1 MNLAKYQ
8 GLQYQ
13 ASMGLVAPRCMNK
26 QTQVAGFSRHV
37 HGWIV
42 QIVGA
47 KCFSSVGFHFYIC
60 SRQVALG
67 LLSMA

>member
-42 QIVGA
+42 QIVGMVQ
-47 KCFSSVGFHFYIC
+47 SVSLQWASIFTFVVGKLHTGC
-60 SRQVALG
+60 
-67 LLSMA
+67 